1 MTVAAT
7 AQGATV
13 MTIYASRQ
21 GSKTL
26 LAGDYLGI
34 GAGTTQQVVM
44 VTADA
49 AANASGVIT
58 VSFEP
63 PLRNALTAGAAVAWD
78 RPKALFRRADSRS
91 AWEYEPG
98 TVKGMSLSLVED
110 WRP

>member
-1 MTVAAT
+1 
-7 AQGATV
+7 
-13 MTIYASRQ
+13 MTITASGQ